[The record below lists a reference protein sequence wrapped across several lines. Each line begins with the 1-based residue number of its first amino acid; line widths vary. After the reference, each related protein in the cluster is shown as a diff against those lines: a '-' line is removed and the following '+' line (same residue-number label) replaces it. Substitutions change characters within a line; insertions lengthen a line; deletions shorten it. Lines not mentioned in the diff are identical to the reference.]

1 MDNLGALVGEPTS
14 KILVVAGLIFLGFA
28 IVGKFSGKFELG
40 PTSRVVGGVLGITF
54 VFLGLRMPQTVERI
68 EATALTPTVATIA
81 SIPTIETAVTSTLLP
96 VPTIAP
102 TVIPSSTPSIIPL
115 PITRE
120 RISFDLGSASDSFVV
135 NLEAGQSKGYI
146 LNITAGQQMYITI
159 PNQVRLLMLDTW
171 DNKMETNWVDTGH
184 WIVTIP
190 QTGDYTVVL
199 YGEGQTFVTIYIPPL

>member
-40 PTSRVVGGVLGITF
+40 STSRVVGGVLGITF

-68 EATALTPTVATIA
+68 EGTALTPTVTTIA
-81 SIPTIETAVTSTLLP
+81 STLATGTAVTSTLFP

-102 TVIPSSTPSIIPL
+102 TVMPSSTPSIIPL

-135 NLEAGQSKGYI
+135 NLEAGQSNGYI

-159 PNQVRLLMLDTW
+159 PNQVRLLVLDTR
-171 DNKMETNWVDTGH
+171 DNIMETNWVDTGH